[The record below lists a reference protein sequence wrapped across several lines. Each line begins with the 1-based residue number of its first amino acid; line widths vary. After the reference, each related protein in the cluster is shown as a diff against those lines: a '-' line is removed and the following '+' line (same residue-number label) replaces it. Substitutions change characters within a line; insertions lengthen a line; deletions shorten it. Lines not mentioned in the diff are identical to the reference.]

1 MRGMSA
7 FRLLCLGSPAH
18 LCRGAAMLAVLV
30 VACGGQSQNPPGG
43 GSGSGSGGGSGGGS
57 GSGGSSG
64 SSSGG
69 GSTGCPPS
77 QPMSNIT
84 CAAQATPLTCE
95 YGGDQDLQCDALWTC
110 ANGVWSFDDMASMG
124 GVVCPTSQP
133 G

>member
-1 MRGMSA
+1 MRDMSA

-43 GSGSGSGGGSGGGS
+43 GSGSGSGGGGGCGGGGGGGS

-95 YGGDQDLQCDALWTC
+95 YGG
-110 ANGVWSFDDMASMG
+110 
-124 GVVCPTSQP
+124 
-133 G
+133 